1 MSPVPSPTPF
11 SSASASAGSG
21 SSSGASAGAGAGAPY
36 VAVVGP
42 SAGSLAEQPASG
54 PDPAAVL
61 AGAREVGRLLAER
74 GAVVLCGG
82 GTGVMGAAA
91 EGAAGAGGVTIGLL
105 PGPDRSEAHPAL
117 TYALPTGL
125 GELRNG
131 LLVRAADVVVA
142 VGGSWGTLSEIALA
156 VRTGRPVVSLLGW
169 DRPGWALPDD
179 VRRVHTPAEAV
190 DAVLGNPHAP
200 A

>member
-1 MSPVPSPTPF
+1 MTPLSAPTTASPSPT
-11 SSASASAGSG
+11 
-21 SSSGASAGAGAGAPY
+21 Y

-42 SAGSLAEQPASG
+42 SAGSLAEQVASG

-61 AGAREVGRLLAER
+61 AGAREVGRLLARR

-91 EGAAGAGGVTIGLL
+91 EGATEAGGVTIGLL
-105 PGPDRSEAHPAL
+105 PGHDRSQAHPAL

-131 LLVRAADVVVA
+131 LLVRATDAVVA

-156 VRTGRPVVSLLGW
+156 VRTGHPVVSFLGW
-169 DRPGWALPDD
+169 PEPGWALPDD
-179 VRRVHTPAEAV
+179 VRRAHTAAEAV
-190 DAVLGNPHAP
+190 DAVLSLPRTP